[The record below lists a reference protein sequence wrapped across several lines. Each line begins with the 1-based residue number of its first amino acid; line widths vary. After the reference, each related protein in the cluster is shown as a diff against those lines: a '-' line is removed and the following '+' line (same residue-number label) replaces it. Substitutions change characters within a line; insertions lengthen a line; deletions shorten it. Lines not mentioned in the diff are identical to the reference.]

1 MRKSAFFIVALLAS
15 AGVMAEQSAHADSGV
30 QPVRYSYGM
39 ELDVAQLVSIQE
51 APHGRCEP
59 VDTRM
64 TYRDSQGEL
73 HVVDYVKQDPLCE

>member
-1 MRKSAFFIVALLAS
+1 MRKPVFFIVALLAS
-15 AGVMAEQSAHADSGV
+15 AGVMAEQPAHADSGV
-30 QPVRYSYGM
+30 QPVPYSYGM
-39 ELDVAQLVSIQE
+39 QLDVAELVSIKE

-59 VDTRM
+59 VNSRM

>member
-15 AGVMAEQSAHADSGV
+15 AGVMAEQPAHAASGV
-30 QPVRYSYGM
+30 QPVPYSYGM
-39 ELDVAQLVSIQE
+39 KLDVAELLSIQE
-51 APHGRCEP
+51 TPHGRCEP

-73 HVVDYVKQDPLCE
+73 HVVDYVKQDPFCE